1 MCKSSDYNGIYAD
14 IYEVFGEEITRKFHH
29 HFKGHHI
36 CCPMKLYSKE
46 YIKEYVVKYQ
56 EDKTIREM
64 AKYLGYSERWVKQ
77 LIQKSNSN
85 FR

>member
-36 CCPMKLYSKE
+36 WGQSSNAKKE
-46 YIKEYVVKYQ
+46 HP
-56 EDKTIREM
+56 
-64 AKYLGYSERWVKQ
+64 ERPACE
-77 LIQKSNSN
+77 
-85 FR
+85 R

>member
-1 MCKSSDYNGIYAD
+1 MVTVLRVYTLYFTTS
-14 IYEVFGEEITRKFHH
+14 EITRKFHH

-46 YIKEYVVKYQ
+46 YIKEYLVKYQ